1 MQGRVILKDTL
12 RLDQTAKREHIPS
25 GIEQEDRNIE
35 QDSSS
40 FKFDINLFELARLL
54 VHRRR
59 LIVSVVSAVMVVTAG
74 YMFLKPNMY
83 TSKASILPSGKSMN
97 DGLNSVKSLVGLAD
111 PLALSDENSSALFP
125 VILKSNLIV
134 NAVLEK
140 TYEFSDGER
149 RNSQTL
155 GQYFDE
161 ENPDLL
167 RRNLRDQTSIESDK
181 RTGEISVG
189 VETSHPQLSQLIV
202 AEYLTQLEDYNLN
215 KRRSSAKNNAQFL
228 SHQMEL
234 VGLELRGAEDQLEQF
249 QNQNMDWNNTSSPEI
264 LKELSRLQRD
274 VEIKSNTYTTLCHQ
288 YESAKLDA
296 QKDVPIVRILDTPSL
311 PTIKS
316 GPFRRQVIILSGV
329 LAFFVVA
336 LVIIGSDI
344 ARQGTSGGNRADFE
358 SLRDTVRSSFPR
370 GWRMIDRMRAVRKL
384 RLTAA
389 DTSQK

>member
-12 RLDQTAKREHIPS
+12 RLNHPTKREHIPS
-25 GIEQEDRNIE
+25 EIESVDRNAEQE
-35 QDSSS
+35 SSS
-40 FKFDINLFELARLL
+40 FKFDINLFELVRLL
-54 VHRRR
+54 VHKRR
-59 LIVSVVSAVMVVTAG
+59 LIVSVVCAVMVITAG
-74 YMFLKPNMY
+74 YTFLKPNMY

-111 PLALSDENSSALFP
+111 PLALSDEHSSALFP

-140 TYEFSDGER
+140 TYVFSDGER
-149 RNSQTL
+149 QQSQTL

-167 RRNLRDQTSIESDK
+167 RRNLRDQTTIESDK

-189 VETSHPQLSQLIV
+189 VETSSPHLSQLVV

-228 SHQMEL
+228 SHQTEL
-234 VGLELRGAEDQLEQF
+234 VGRELRGAEDQLEQF
-249 QNQNMDWNNTSSPEI
+249 QNQNMDWNNTSSPET

-316 GPFRRQVIILSGV
+316 GPFRRQVIILSGL
-329 LAFFVVA
+329 LAFMIVSLA
-336 LVIIGSDI
+336 IIGSDI

-358 SLRDTVRSSFPR
+358 SLRDTVQNAFPR
-370 GWRMIDRMRAVRKL
+370 GWRMVDRIRTMRRPRLPAVES
-384 RLTAA
+384 T
-389 DTSQK
+389 QK